1 MTGGTNENF
10 LFRVAKEHMHANEKV
25 GDNSYSDYR
34 FTVAGN
40 QRGKQLP
47 TIGSVRK

>member
-1 MTGGTNENF
+1 
-10 LFRVAKEHMHANEKV
+10 MHKNEKV

-40 QRGKQLP
+40 KIGQKPLTKP
-47 TIGSVRK
+47 TK

>member
-1 MTGGTNENF
+1 
-10 LFRVAKEHMHANEKV
+10 MHRNEKV

-40 QRGKQLP
+40 QRGGGPLMPKNF
-47 TIGSVRK
+47 

>member
-1 MTGGTNENF
+1 
-10 LFRVAKEHMHANEKV
+10 MHANEKV

-40 QRGKQLP
+40 QGKKQIP
-47 TIGSVRK
+47 SSKNGR

>member
-1 MTGGTNENF
+1 MVF
-10 LFRVAKEHMHANEKV
+10 FRVGKEHMHKNEKV

-40 QRGKQLP
+40 
-47 TIGSVRK
+47 